1 MPILS
6 LQTVKGYQQV
16 LSPEQGKTKVSEEKS
31 QEENPPVT
39 FCLIVRSLQLV
50 SCAATV
56 LRRKKTAFTAKNKPS
71 VLPAACN
78 AYGGGIRVY
87 LIPMTVRGTLP
98 SSSSDI
104 LYFALPM
111 MTLVPILTGSII
123 YSSLARAPFA
133 PLLEAPMQFC

>member
-50 SCAATV
+50 SCAAAV
-56 LRRKKTAFTAKNKPS
+56 LRRKNLHLRQKTSRRFCRRFVMLTDAVYGFT
-71 VLPAACN
+71 
-78 AYGGGIRVY
+78 
-87 LIPMTVRGTLP
+87 
-98 SSSSDI
+98 
-104 LYFALPM
+104 
-111 MTLVPILTGSII
+111 
-123 YSSLARAPFA
+123 
-133 PLLEAPMQFC
+133 